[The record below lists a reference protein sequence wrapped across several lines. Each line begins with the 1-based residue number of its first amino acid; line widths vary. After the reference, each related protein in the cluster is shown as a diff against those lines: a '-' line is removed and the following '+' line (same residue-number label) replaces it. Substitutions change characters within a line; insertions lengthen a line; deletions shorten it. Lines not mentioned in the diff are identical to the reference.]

1 MARGVREQEVRLE
14 KHSPTMFY
22 IVYHSTTIYIDMPI
36 LCSSNA
42 NALALGILLKTRPIV
57 LSTEDNGPDHESFLE
72 NELRPQSRVDARNIR
87 MAMPAA
93 AWLK

>member
-1 MARGVREQEVRLE
+1 
-14 KHSPTMFY
+14 
-22 IVYHSTTIYIDMPI
+22 MPI

-42 NALALGILLKTRPIV
+42 NALALGILLKTHPIV
-57 LSTEDNGPDHESFLE
+57 LKTTGPIMNPLLE